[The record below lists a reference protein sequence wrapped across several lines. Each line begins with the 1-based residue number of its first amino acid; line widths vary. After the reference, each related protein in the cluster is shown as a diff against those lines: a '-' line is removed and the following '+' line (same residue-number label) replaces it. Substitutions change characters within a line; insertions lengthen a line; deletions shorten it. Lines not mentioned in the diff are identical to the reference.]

1 METLTLNLSF
11 LINVP
16 VQNVWTALTDPEIV
30 KQYFFGTKLQTSWK
44 IGDPITFSG
53 EWEGKEY
60 IDKGTVLQIE
70 TGRLI
75 AYNYWSSF
83 SGKEDKPEN
92 YANITYQL
100 EQEGNQTKL
109 TIQQDSIADQ
119 QALAHSEQNWKMVV
133 NSMKELI
140 EK

>member
-11 LINVP
+11 LINASS
-16 VQNVWTALTDPEIV
+16 QKVWTALTDPEMV
-30 KQYFFGTKLQTSWK
+30 KQYFFGTSLQTTWK
-44 IGDPITFSG
+44 VGDPITFSG
-53 EWEGKEY
+53 EWEGKAY
-60 IDKGTVLQIE
+60 VDKGTILQIDE
-70 TGRLI
+70 GKSV

-92 YANITYQL
+92 YATIVYRL
-100 EQEGNQTKL
+100 EEQEEQTTL
-109 TIQQDSIADQ
+109 IIQQDRIADQ
-119 QALAHSEQNWKMVV
+119 EALAHSEQNWKMIV

>member
-16 VQNVWTALTDPEIV
+16 VQKVWTALTDPEIV

-83 SGKEDKPEN
+83 SDKEDKPEN

>member
-16 VQNVWTALTDPEIV
+16 VQKVWAALTDPEIV
-30 KQYFFGTKLQTSWK
+30 KQYFFGTKLQTTWK
-44 IGDPITFSG
+44 VGEPITFSG
-53 EWEGKEY
+53 EWDGKAY
-60 IDKGTVLQIE
+60 VDKGTILQIQAGKSV
-70 TGRLI
+70 T
-75 AYNYWSSF
+75 YNYWSSF

-92 YANITYQL
+92 YANIVYQL
-100 EQEGNQTKL
+100 EDHGNQTKL
-109 TIQQDSIADQ
+109 TIQQDRIADKE
-119 QALAHSEQNWKMVV
+119 ALAHSEQNWKMVV